1 MRRRCPTRVRAG
13 PLARG
18 VVLSREADE
27 PKSATES
34 GVEYTLANASKRV
47 KRSTCAKTPGIAS
60 GATPWRTAAV
70 AVGSMTAR
78 VAGTYAAVA
87 AAMYRRFHR
96 QIRAHPRHR
105 VKLALYEE
113 TRFAFERPAAGD
125 TASRARD
132 MSRAVLALTW
142 LRRAA
147 ANATSTEGELLY
159 TLMGQRDSVLR
170 RRRAERL
177 KPQKAKL
184 RATSGTGDAETRL
197 LRAAYGPLVDL
208 IGVRGVAGENWTQ
221 E

>member
-1 MRRRCPTRVRAG
+1 MA
-13 PLARG
+13 
-18 VVLSREADE
+18 
-27 PKSATES
+27 KN
-34 GVEYTLANASKRV
+34 EYTLANASKRV

-70 AVGSMTAR
+70 AAGSMTAR

>member
-1 MRRRCPTRVRAG
+1 
-13 PLARG
+13 
-18 VVLSREADE
+18 
-27 PKSATES
+27 
-34 GVEYTLANASKRV
+34 
-47 KRSTCAKTPGIAS
+47 
-60 GATPWRTAAV
+60 
-70 AVGSMTAR
+70 MTAR

-87 AAMYRRFHR
+87 AAMYRRFYR

-105 VKLALYEE
+105 VKLALFEE
-113 TRFAFERPAAGD
+113 TRRAFERPAADD

-208 IGVRGVAGENWTQ
+208 IGVRGVADENWAKD
-221 E
+221 

>member
-1 MRRRCPTRVRAG
+1 M
-13 PLARG
+13 
-18 VVLSREADE
+18 SREADE

-34 GVEYTLANASKRV
+34 GVEYTLANASSRV

-70 AVGSMTAR
+70 AAGSMTAR

-87 AAMYRRFHR
+87 AAIYRRFHR

-113 TRFAFERPAAGD
+113 IRFAFERPAAGD

-184 RATSGTGDAETRL
+184 RATSGTGDAEIRL

-208 IGVRGVAGENWTQ
+208 IGVRGVADENWAKD
-221 E
+221 

>member
-1 MRRRCPTRVRAG
+1 
-13 PLARG
+13 
-18 VVLSREADE
+18 
-27 PKSATES
+27 
-34 GVEYTLANASKRV
+34 
-47 KRSTCAKTPGIAS
+47 
-60 GATPWRTAAV
+60 
-70 AVGSMTAR
+70 MTAR
-78 VAGTYAAVA
+78 VSGTYAAVA

-105 VKLALYEE
+105 VKLALFEE
-113 TRFAFERPAAGD
+113 TRRAFERPAGD
-125 TASRARD
+125 DEASRARD

-147 ANATSTEGELLY
+147 ADATSTEGELLY

-208 IGVRGVAGENWTQ
+208 IGVRGVAGENW
-221 E
+221 ERE